1 MQKKVFRPTIEFKEN
16 DDEKGSF
23 RAVFATFNVIDH
35 DRDVT
40 LPGAFEVGQKV
51 RIAYWGHRWH
61 DLPVGRGVIGA
72 DQEKAW
78 VDGKF
83 FLDTQAGLET
93 YKTVKNLA
101 ELQEW
106 SYGFDIEKTSEGK
119 FEDQQVRFL
128 EKMIVHEVSPVLL
141 GAGIGTMTTDIK
153 SAKKE
158 QKPSPIEGED
168 HDAFIERCIPIV
180 ISDGTADDPE
190 QAIAICESLW
200 DQKSRDANPDET
212 DGSTS
217 HDADTSESEAG
228 DPGNE
233 SGVRPEDLL
242 LNINLDLEM
251 EI

>member
-1 MQKKVFRPTIEFKEN
+1 MYKKVFRPTIEFKEG
-16 DDEKGSF
+16 DDEQGSF
-23 RAVFATFNVIDH
+23 RAIFATFNVIDL

-61 DLPVGRGVIGA
+61 DLPVGRGVLGA
-72 DQEKAW
+72 DEEKAW

-106 SYGFDIEKTSEGK
+106 SYGFDIEKTSEGE

-128 EKMIVHEVSPVLL
+128 EKMKVHEVSPVLL

-153 SAKKE
+153 SAK
-158 QKPSPIEGED
+158 ED
-168 HDAFIERCIPIV
+168 EIASQARNDIN
-180 ISDGTADDPE
+180 GTASED
-190 QAIAICESLW
+190 A
-200 DQKSRDANPDET
+200 DQNPDET
-212 DGSTS
+212 N
-217 HDADTSESEAG
+217 ESEAG
-228 DPGNE
+228 DPSNE
-233 SGVRPEDLL
+233 SGVSPETILTY
-242 LNINLDLEM
+242 LDLELL
-251 EI
+251 ED